1 MGPFKVLARLLETL
15 LFSLPSLANVGSLL
29 LLLFTVYAV
38 LGKHLFWNVERQ
50 VACAMCDC
58 SGTLFRHA
66 PWGTCRWQRT
76 QDFVNEHAH
85 FEDFGTAMITL
96 FRMTTGAPRV
106 RTLPACLLR
115 VHGRAGSRN
124 GPRILPAVKGTHPS
138 TLSKA
143 CRNGPI

>member
-1 MGPFKVLARLLETL
+1 MA
-15 LFSLPSLANVGSLL
+15 
-29 LLLFTVYAV
+29 LFTVYAV

-50 VACAMCDC
+50 VACAMCHC
-58 SGTLFRHA
+58 SGTLLLTCA
-66 PWGTCRWQRT
+66 WGGTCRWQRV

-115 VHGRAGSRN
+115 VHGRAPSRN
-124 GPRILPAVKGTHPS
+124 WPRSLPAVKGTHPS